1 MLGTWAENAAQF
13 AAGETVCGIV
23 RSVEDYGVFIELA
36 PNLSGLA
43 ELRFP
48 VAAGDL
54 VSCYIKSILP
64 ERMKIKL
71 NLIDRIGTA
80 PVPPPPLPYFI
91 TSGHISCWQYSPPC
105 CAARHICTEFDA
117 PSIEDL

>member
-1 MLGTWAENAAQF
+1 MGGKRRTVRR
-13 AAGETVCGIV
+13 GETVCGIV
-23 RSVEDYGVFIELA
+23 RSVEEYGVFIELA

-48 VAAGDL
+48 VSAGDM

-71 NLIDRIGTA
+71 NLIDRIGAA

-91 TSGHISCWQYSPPC
+91 TSGHISHWQYSPPC
-105 CAARHICTEFDA
+105 CAARHICTEFDE